1 MSEALSSFN
10 GGKIFLA
17 CHDGTEA
24 VVESSS
30 LCRRLSE
37 MVEDDLPSRMS
48 FRSVGSGMRAVTD
61 CLK

>member
-37 MVEDDLPSRMS
+37 IVGDELPSFLL
-48 FRSVGSGMRAVTD
+48 FRSTGSGMRAVTS